1 MMTRRRSLL
10 RQTVAVAAGTL
21 ALSGGAPTP
30 VSAHQLPDQEV
41 RDLTELA
48 VATAPFHDVDAAL
61 AAGWSEEPMCMEY
74 PNGFHGEEPG
84 TMGNHFYHVPYL
96 TDGGHIEPAQPELLL
111 YERRRNGEWRLNAVE
126 YVIPAADLP
135 GTAEP
140 PRLFGQEFRFYPEIG
155 SAGIWGLH
163 VWIWRHN
170 PRGLYVNLHP
180 HVSCEYADL
189 TNTMETPS
197 MHLVRSGVPHGRRG
211 RDHWSDPA
219 PVVGTGRGGDG
230 RRP

>member
-1 MMTRRRSLL
+1 VMTRGRYAVRR
-10 RQTVAVAAGTL
+10 TVAVAASAL
-21 ALSGGAPTP
+21 ALIGVSHAPAGA
-30 VSAHQLPDQEV
+30 HLPRDQEV
-41 RDLTELA
+41 RDLVELA

-61 AAGWSEEPMCMEY
+61 AAGWSVEPMCMDY
-74 PNGFHGEEPG
+74 PDGFHGEAPG
-84 TMGNHFYHVPYL
+84 TMGNHFYNVAYL

-111 YERRRNGEWRLNAVE
+111 YEKRRDGGWRLNAVE

-170 PRGLYVNLHP
+170 PRGLYVNLNP
-180 HVSCEYADL
+180 RVSCDYADM
-189 TNTMETPS
+189 TNT
-197 MHLVRSGVPHGRRG
+197 
-211 RDHWSDPA
+211 A
-219 PVVGTGRGGDG
+219 Q
-230 RRP
+230 